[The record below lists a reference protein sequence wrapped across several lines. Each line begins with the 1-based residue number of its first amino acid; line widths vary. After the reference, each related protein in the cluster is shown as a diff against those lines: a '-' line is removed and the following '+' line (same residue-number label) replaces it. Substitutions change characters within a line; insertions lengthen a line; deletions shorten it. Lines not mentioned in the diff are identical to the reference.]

1 MVVSPKRI
9 LWPTDFSALSLHG
22 ARYARGFREVFG
34 AELHVIHVVP
44 PPLSPDLAV
53 TLPTEVPVAYADAQL
68 LETCRIRLAEI
79 VAEQFKGVPGIVQDA
94 FFGSPWSAICD
105 YAGRT
110 QTDLIVVTTHGRTG
124 LRHVL
129 IGSTA
134 ERIVQHAPCPVLVV
148 KNPEKDFVS
157 DP

>member
-9 LWPTDFSALSLHG
+9 LWPTDFSALALQG
-22 ARYARGFREVFG
+22 ARYARGLRDVFG

-44 PPLSPDLAV
+44 PPLAPDISI
-53 TLPTEVPVAYADAQL
+53 TLPTEIPVAYTDVQL
-68 LETCRIRLAEI
+68 LQTSRTRLEELI
-79 VAEQFKGVPGIVQDA
+79 VREFGQLAGVVHDAFLGHSWSSICKYAEQAGI
-94 FFGSPWSAICD
+94 
-105 YAGRT
+105 
-110 QTDLIVVTTHGRTG
+110 DLIIVSTHGRTG

-148 KNPEKDFVS
+148 KSPEKDFVVE
-157 DP
+157 